1 MTFLQT
7 SVNNENR
14 AVAVVV
20 GEIFIRKSYT
30 RETKRKKILRI

>member
-14 AVAVVV
+14 AVVV
-20 GEIFIRKSYT
+20 GEFFMRKSYT
-30 RETKRKKILRI
+30 RVTKCKKILRV